1 MKLYT
6 KRSCPYCHR
15 VELALVE
22 RKISPE
28 LMDFEQIDFSNLSE
42 NFLNINPNKTV
53 PTLEFFKGNGFA
65 ESMIIVEYLDSLDAV
80 GGKLYGDQPDEIAKI
95 KFQMELLDKKV
106 TSFLRNVTFTFGNKI
121 QEEKLFLET
130 PQVFSFLE
138 EMLGKNNGH
147 FLGGDHLNALDIQV
161 IPFVLRYVAMTLLR
175 SNWIMPEK
183 NTRVSQYF
191 KDVIAHP
198 SVQKSLPGLEEVS
211 TFVKRHTSQADS
223 IQKIK
228 NASRD
233 LIKDV
238 SLKLDQLNQA
248 VHRVPFSWVLSQN
261 DKGPFLTCKVV
272 FSTPQQVIKAL
283 GMLHE
288 LQENSD
294 HHCDFKLDHFATMT
308 VEVCTHQ
315 PKWGVTEVDLAF
327 AEVLTQQIRGILNE
341 K

>member
-28 LMDFEQIDFSNLSE
+28 LMDFEQIDFSHLSKD
-42 NFLNINPNKTV
+42 FLSINPNKTV
-53 PTLEFFKGNGFA
+53 PTLEFSKGNGFA

-80 GGKLYGDQPDEIAKI
+80 GGKLYGEQPDEIAKI

-130 PQVFSFLE
+130 PHVFSFLE
-138 EMLGKNNGH
+138 KMLEKQKGS
-147 FLGGDHLNALDIQV
+147 FLGGDHLSALDIQV

-175 SNWIMPEK
+175 SDWIMPEK
-183 NTRVSQYF
+183 NTRVAQYF

-211 TFVKRHTSQADS
+211 TFVKRHTSQPDS
-223 IQKIK
+223 IQRIR
-228 NASRD
+228 NASRE
-233 LIKDV
+233 LIQDT
-238 SLKLDQLNQA
+238 SLRLAQLNQ
-248 VHRVPFSWVLSQN
+248 VTTGVPFSWVLSQN
-261 DKGPFLTCKVV
+261 DKGPFLTGKVV
-272 FSTPQQVIKAL
+272 FSTPQQAIKAL

-294 HHCDFKLDHFATMT
+294 HHCDFKLNHFATMHI
-308 VEVCTHQ
+308 EVCTHQ
-315 PKWGVTEVDLAF
+315 PKWGVTEVDFAF
-327 AEVLTQQIRGILNE
+327 AEVLTQQLKGVLNE